1 MAAPPAAPR
10 RVDRAK
16 SHVKLTGGQRGES
29 IQKRII
35 TGLRKKGER
44 LQDLFKA
51 MDEDGSN
58 SVDRD
63 EFADALRSLHIEG
76 GMEDYYSLF
85 DVWDD
90 DGSGTL
96 SFTEILA
103 AVSGRRYDAFENF
116 DIDIADR
123 NAKIAAQA
131 LKAYNE
137 AGASEARAARASM
150 EAEVERQ
157 QEVIIIMPLIT
168 FFFSPSFCLLLT
180 CFCPPSH
187 LLLIS
192 FSPASALLLS
202 ASGCAS
208 VGT

>member
-58 SVDRD
+58 SVDRL

-85 DVWDD
+85 DAWDD

-116 DIDIADR
+116 DIDIA
-123 NAKIAAQA
+123 
-131 LKAYNE
+131 
-137 AGASEARAARASM
+137 
-150 EAEVERQ
+150 EAEVK
-157 QEVIIIMPLIT
+157 
-168 FFFSPSFCLLLT
+168 
-180 CFCPPSH
+180 H
-187 LLLIS
+187 LS
-192 FSPASALLLS
+192 SAQN
-202 ASGCAS
+202 
-208 VGT
+208 T